1 MFTPTVAVLVMLL
14 LVTREGY
21 SKEGWK
27 ALGVHRL
34 GLSMWPI
41 AFGVTLLVSVTAQI
55 IVLATPLASFRK
67 PEHGIV
73 GELISFLLQVILYSL
88 TFVLAEEIG
97 VAGVPASSPLVRG
110 PQPITCT
117 RRPDSSC
124 LAHAPDFPHAAVPR
138 RGEPVARPAAIR
150 GHHSCVE
157 FLRWLPAYSYWQ
169 PVAGRD
175 SSLRAQRCLV
185 HTCSVHRNLIAGRC
199 ERIPGRR

>member
-14 LVTREGY
+14 LVTRESY

-73 GELISFLLQVILYSL
+73 GELISCLQVILYSL
-88 TFVLAEEIG
+88 TFLLAEEMG
-97 VAGVPASSPLVRG
+97 GGGTCFLTSCPWAAADYLYSS
-110 PQPITCT
+110 
-117 RRPDSSC
+117 
-124 LAHAPDFPHAAVPR
+124 A
-138 RGEPVARPAAIR
+138 
-150 GHHSCVE
+150 
-157 FLRWLPAYSYWQ
+157 
-169 PVAGRD
+169 
-175 SSLRAQRCLV
+175 
-185 HTCSVHRNLIAGRC
+185 
-199 ERIPGRR
+199 